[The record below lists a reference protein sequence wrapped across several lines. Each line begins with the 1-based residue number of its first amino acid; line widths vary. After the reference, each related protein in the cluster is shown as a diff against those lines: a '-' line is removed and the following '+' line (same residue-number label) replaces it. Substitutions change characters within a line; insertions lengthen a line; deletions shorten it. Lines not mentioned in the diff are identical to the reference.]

1 MLTWTTPD
9 DRFLVLLLIHRFQAF
24 AAIFRWV
31 SGATVVEMSE
41 TPASINIIFVFFSA
55 LGFLLFIWILQE
67 RIIVALLRLLHRSR

>member
-41 TPASINIIFVFFSA
+41 TPASINIIFVFFLSA
-55 LGFLLFIWILQE
+55 GVFIIHLDIARE
-67 RIIVALLRLLHRSR
+67 NHRRSSSSASS